1 MEPITSKKILFIH
14 RTSPYGTSHAQEA
27 LDALLM
33 ASTFNQTVNVLF
45 MDAGVLQLKQS
56 QNPESISQKNFTKT
70 FKALAL
76 YDIENVY
83 ISETALKIYQLDQ
96 SDLITS
102 TILLS
107 DSAIGEL
114 MQQQEIIFNF

>member
-1 MEPITSKKILFIH
+1 MESITSKKILFIN

-45 MDAGVLQLKQS
+45 MDAGVLQLKHS

-96 SDLITS
+96 RDLITS
-102 TILLS
+102 AVLLS
-107 DSAIGEL
+107 DPAISQL
-114 MQQQEIIFNF
+114 MQQQDTIFSF